1 MIIPVLLAGGSG
13 TRLWP
18 VSRQSYPKQFA
29 RLAGDRSLL
38 QATAERLSGE
48 GFGRPVI
55 VTGEDYRFIATGQL
69 AEIGLEPATT
79 LIEPAA
85 RNTAPAALAAALAIA
100 ETSPEA
106 LVLLAPSDHLIRD
119 TAGFR
124 AAIEAARPAAEAG
137 ALVTF
142 GVTPDRPETGYGYL
156 ELAGPD
162 DGQGGAVPLAGFVE
176 KPDAARA
183 AEMVAGGRHLWNAG
197 IFLFSV
203 RAILDAFETHAPDI
217 VGPARDA
224 VAGATKD
231 LDFLR
236 LDPKAWAS
244 LPDISIDYAVMEK
257 ASGLQVVPLASDWTD
272 LGGWEAIWQSA
283 ARDADGV
290 ATEGPAT
297 AIDCS
302 DTLLHAEDDRQ
313 ALVGIGLKDIVA
325 VATPDAVLVADRR
338 RAQDVKA
345 AVAALKSGGVAQAT
359 AFPRDQRPWG
369 WFETLALG
377 ERFQVKR
384 IVVKPG
390 GRLSLQSHVHRAE
403 HWVVVSGTAKVTLG
417 DEEKLLSENESVYV
431 PLGVVHRLE
440 NPGRL
445 PMVLI
450 EVQTGS
456 YLGEDDIVRYEDDYR
471 RG

>member
-290 ATEGPAT
+290 ATEGPST